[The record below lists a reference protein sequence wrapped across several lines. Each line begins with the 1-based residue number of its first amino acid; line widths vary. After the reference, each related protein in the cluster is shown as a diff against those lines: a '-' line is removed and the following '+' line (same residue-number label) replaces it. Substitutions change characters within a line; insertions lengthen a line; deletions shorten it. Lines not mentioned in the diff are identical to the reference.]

1 MQSSFSIHVEH
12 WKRGGPARAGPPLL
26 RRSKST
32 VGFRSEAGRVLS
44 ELVLAAGDRDRGAAD
59 EEEQRPRGQ
68 SAEIGTGA
76 RQLAAIAVA
85 RIAVV
90 SAVAAV
96 STAVGAFGDLEGIL
110 HGVITAGGGRC
121 VGADIG
127 RSVRRGAEDV
137 DRGSALIIGLDCVLV
152 GGDVDALRVDL
163 EVDVLAGFA
172 VLDRERDAL
181 IFVGEVRGLDRLRRD
196 LESRLGGSIGLAVVT
211 IVFADDVD
219 VALEGLGLGA
229 FTVDG
234 DGERNLAD
242 LEAVGVAVPPEVED
256 VVTVSFG
263 RLGLSGQGVLDA
275 VALLDS

>member
-1 MQSSFSIHVEH
+1 MGTQKGRPSRC
-12 WKRGGPARAGPPLL
+12 WTAPLSASDRTTRL
-26 RRSKST
+26 
-32 VGFRSEAGRVLS
+32 GSEAGRCLT
-44 ELVLAAGDRDRGAAD
+44 ELVLAAGDRDRGTAD

-90 SAVAAV
+90 SAVAVV
-96 STAVGAFGDLEGIL
+96 STAVRAFGDLEGIL
-110 HGVITAGGGRC
+110 DG
-121 VGADIG
+121 
-127 RSVRRGAEDV
+127 
-137 DRGSALIIGLDCVLV
+137 VLV

-229 FTVDG
+229 
-234 DGERNLAD
+234 
-242 LEAVGVAVPPEVED
+242 
-256 VVTVSFG
+256 
-263 RLGLSGQGVLDA
+263 
-275 VALLDS
+275 

>member
-1 MQSSFSIHVEH
+1 A
-12 WKRGGPARAGPPLL
+12 GGVPSGAARVRSAVGLAARARG
-26 RRSKST
+26 
-32 VGFRSEAGRVLS
+32 
-44 ELVLAAGDRDRGAAD
+44 RGAAD
-59 EEEQRPRGQ
+59 EEEQRPRGP
-68 SAEIGTGA
+68 SAELGTGA

-181 IFVGEVRGLDRLRRD
+181 IFVG
-196 LESRLGGSIGLAVVT
+196 
-211 IVFADDVD
+211 
-219 VALEGLGLGA
+219 
-229 FTVDG
+229 
-234 DGERNLAD
+234 
-242 LEAVGVAVPPEVED
+242 
-256 VVTVSFG
+256 
-263 RLGLSGQGVLDA
+263 
-275 VALLDS
+275 